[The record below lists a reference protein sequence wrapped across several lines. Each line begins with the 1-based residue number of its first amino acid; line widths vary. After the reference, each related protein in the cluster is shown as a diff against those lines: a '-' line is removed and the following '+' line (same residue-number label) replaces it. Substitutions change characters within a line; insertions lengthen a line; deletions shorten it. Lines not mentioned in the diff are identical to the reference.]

1 MPISSSYFDLVFH
14 TDDLAKPSETPVLDQ
29 LNDDQA
35 LYNVEFPVEL
45 EMFMFK
51 NPSLLFR
58 IEHGPGEFAYH
69 WMVDVIIE
77 SFRDIMIVDFVLDL
91 SSFEGGSG
99 LNVSFAYVTEES
111 GLSPYSDP
119 TAIQLPG
126 MTTQ

>member
-1 MPISSSYFDLVFH
+1 ML
-14 TDDLAKPSETPVLDQ
+14 EQ
-29 LNDDQA
+29 LNDDQV
-35 LYNVEFPVEL
+35 LYNVEFPMEL
-45 EMFMFK
+45 EMFMFN
-51 NPSLLFR
+51 NPSLLIQ

-77 SFRDIMIVDFVLDL
+77 STTDIMVVDFLLDL
-91 SSFEGGSG
+91 SSFAGGSR

-119 TAIQLPG
+119 AAIQLPG

>member
-1 MPISSSYFDLVFH
+1 ML
-14 TDDLAKPSETPVLDQ
+14 EQ
-29 LNDDQA
+29 LNDDQV
-35 LYNVEFPVEL
+35 LYNVEFPMEL
-45 EMFMFK
+45 EMFMFN

-77 SFRDIMIVDFVLDL
+77 SFTDIMVIDFLLDL
-91 SSFEGGSG
+91 SSFAGGR
-99 LNVSFAYVTEES
+99 LNISFAYVTEES

-126 MTTQ
+126 MTTCSIG